1 MKIIKLNAIDST
13 NTYLKN
19 LSKNVD
25 LNDSTIVI
33 TDNQTAGRGQM
44 GAVWQSSMGQSLT
57 FSMFKRLKHLHIE
70 EHSKIAF
77 SVSLGVLNAL
87 KKMQVPSV
95 SIKWPNDIMS
105 YQQKLCGILI
115 ENQLEG
121 NEIKSAI
128 IGIGVNVNV
137 VEFFF
142 GLQTAT
148 SMKLVTGNTF
158 NLDEVFQNIVKEVNE
173 QFQFIEKKD
182 NTVLREKYEAALF
195 RKNTVSGFQNLDG
208 KIFNG
213 MIKGVT
219 QSGELLIETDNE
231 ILERYELK
239 QIKMLF

>member
-1 MKIIKLNAIDST
+1 VKIIKLNAIDST

-33 TDNQTAGRGQM
+33 TDNQTSGRGQM

-57 FSMFKRLKHLHIE
+57 FSMFKRLKHLHVE

-95 SIKWPNDIMS
+95 AIKWPNDIMS

-121 NEIKSAI
+121 NEIKSTV

-137 VEFFF
+137 VEFF

-219 QSGELLIETDNE
+219 QFGELLIETDNE

>member
-1 MKIIKLNAIDST
+1 VKIIKLNAIDST

-33 TDNQTAGRGQM
+33 TDNQTSGRGQM

-57 FSMFKRLKHLHIE
+57 FSMFKRLKHLHVE

-95 SIKWPNDIMS
+95 AIKWPNDIMS

-121 NEIKSAI
+121 NEIKSTV

-137 VEFFF
+137 VEFF

-182 NTVLREKYEAALF
+182 NTVLREKYEAALY

-219 QSGELLIETDNE
+219 QFGELLIETDNE

>member
-1 MKIIKLNAIDST
+1 VKIIKLNAIDST

-33 TDNQTAGRGQM
+33 TDNQTSGRGQM

-57 FSMFKRLKHLHIE
+57 FSMFKRLKHLHVE

-95 SIKWPNDIMS
+95 AIKWPNDIMS
-105 YQQKLCGILI
+105 YQQKICGILI

-121 NEIKSAI
+121 NEIKSTV

-137 VEFFF
+137 VEFF

-182 NTVLREKYEAALF
+182 NTVLREKYEAALY

-219 QSGELLIETDNE
+219 QFGELLIETDNE